1 VLRRKATQLVAAT
14 VALALLAPACGGDR
28 DADRAQ
34 RLAPGLFSATVDHP
48 LVPLSSVRVTVFEGV
63 ERDAK
68 TGEEIRLRVES
79 HVLDKTERVAGVPV
93 AVVEVKDFE
102 DGELVEHTFDYYAE
116 REDGSVWY
124 FGERVDDYE
133 GGEIVGHGGQ
143 WLAGEGGAKPGLFM
157 PAKAKVGATF
167 EQERAPGVAED
178 RSTIV
183 AVGLSVTTPAGK
195 FSRCT
200 KTRDVAP
207 LDNVTELKYY
217 CPRVGLVR
225 EEPPGG
231 QLELVSYR

>member
-1 VLRRKATQLVAAT
+1 MLRRKATQLVAAT

-28 DADRAQ
+28 EADPTR
-34 RLAPGLFSATVDHP
+34 RRDPGLFSATVDHP

>member
-1 VLRRKATQLVAAT
+1 VLRREATQLVAA

-28 DADRAQ
+28 EADRTG
-34 RLAPGLFSATVDHP
+34 RLDPGLFSGTVDHP

-68 TGEEIRLRVES
+68 TGEEIRLRIES

-93 AVVEVKDFE
+93 TVVEVKDFE
-102 DGELVEHTFDYYAE
+102 NGELVERTLDYYAE

-143 WLAGEGGAKPGLFM
+143 WLAGERGAKPGLFM
-157 PAKAKVGATF
+157 PAKARVGATF

-183 AVGLSVTTPAGK
+183 AIGLSVTTPAGK
-195 FSRCT
+195 FSGCT

-225 EEPPGG
+225 EEPRGG